1 MFENVFEE
9 LNMYDTQ
16 DPVISLLCMDLSEL
30 EVHAHTNMWIFMVAL
45 LRRPMTGNSPPLG
58 TLASCVFEVLSCSS
72 ALTSAPLLLQVLKT
86 ILSGFLFQVAS
97 TVYVFEITDLS
108 FCTR

>member
-45 LRRPMTGNSPPLG
+45 LR
-58 TLASCVFEVLSCSS
+58 
-72 ALTSAPLLLQVLKT
+72 
-86 ILSGFLFQVAS
+86 
-97 TVYVFEITDLS
+97 
-108 FCTR
+108 